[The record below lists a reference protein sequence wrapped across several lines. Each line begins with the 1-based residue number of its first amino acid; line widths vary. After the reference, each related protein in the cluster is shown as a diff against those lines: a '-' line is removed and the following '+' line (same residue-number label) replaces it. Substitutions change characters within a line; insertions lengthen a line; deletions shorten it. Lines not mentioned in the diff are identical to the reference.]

1 LLKRF
6 KTTTIIF
13 AVVLLPSLLL
23 AKASTFTPAEA
34 IVNDDNTVS
43 VPLVVGNIDGLM
55 AMDIPLTYSEGVTL
69 KEVTFTNTRVEYFD
83 LKLANINNEKNTV
96 VIGLINQAS
105 ADTKPLLS
113 RGNGT
118 VANLIFTIDDPAVS
132 SISIEATELK
142 EPNHSLLFIY
152 SDGEGGH
159 SREVPDFPG
168 VTVALGGVGASG
180 SLPTQFAVNQNY
192 PNPFNPTTEISFSLP
207 ASSKVEI
214 SIYNLL
220 GQSVRTVIDEQ
231 MPAGNHTVTWD
242 GRNSS
247 GGTVASGVY
256 FYRVQ
261 TQFGAETKK
270 MIMLK

>member
-1 LLKRF
+1 MLKRF
-6 KTTTIIF
+6 KSITIIL
-13 AVVLLPSLLL
+13 AVLLLPSLLF
-23 AKASTFTPAEA
+23 AAASKFTAAEA
-34 IVNDDNTVS
+34 VVNDDNTVS
-43 VPLVVGNIDGLM
+43 IPLIVGNIDGLM

-83 LKLANINNEKNTV
+83 LKLFNIDNEKNIV

-105 ADTKPLLS
+105 ANAKPLLS
-113 RGNGT
+113 RGEGI
-118 VANLIFTIDDPAVS
+118 VANLIFTIDDPSVS
-132 SISIEATELK
+132 SISIEAAELK
-142 EPNHSLLFIY
+142 DPNHSLLYIY

-159 SREVPDFPG
+159 SREVPEFQG
-168 VTVALGGVGASG
+168 ITVALGGVGTSG
-180 SLPTQFAVNQNY
+180 TLPTEFAVNQNY
-192 PNPFNPTTEISFSLP
+192 PNPFNPSTEIAFSLP
-207 ASSKVEI
+207 ASSKVQI

-220 GQSVRTVIDEQ
+220 GQSVRTLVDEQ

-256 FYRVQ
+256 FYRVA

-270 MIMLK
+270 MLMLK